1 VKSASAAQ
9 PSTIDEAL
17 PLVTRIVKFRVTENE
32 AKAVAKKT
40 TKRA

>member
-1 VKSASAAQ
+1 MKSASAAQ
-9 PSTIDEAL
+9 PSTIDEPL